1 VKRLPLACLL
11 ALAALPGCSSAP
23 PRPARAARGPVC
35 AVPPAGSGSTPAE
48 GAAEAN
54 AVPPADGGPKPE
66 VLVARARQ
74 VRAAGDHEGAKRR
87 LEQAAAIA
95 PDDPEV
101 CLALADLLV
110 ADGAELDRAG
120 AMLALV
126 PAGFPRR
133 DEVLGRL
140 AEQRGD
146 FAAAEAAYARHL
158 AAGADPQVQLLRA
171 GALEKLGRLAEA
183 VIELERLRG
192 ATPKDPVVRVRLAE
206 LYEAIGRL
214 SEAEVELRGL
224 AEASPARPEGW
235 RRLSA
240 FCARQGW
247 PERARAAEARAQE
260 AEARPKRE
268 LRPLRPSGK

>member
-1 VKRLPLACLL
+1 
-11 ALAALPGCSSAP
+11 
-23 PRPARAARGPVC
+23 
-35 AVPPAGSGSTPAE
+35 
-48 GAAEAN
+48 
-54 AVPPADGGPKPE
+54 

-74 VRAAGDHEGAKRR
+74 LRAAGDHEGARRR

-95 PDDPEV
+95 PDDAEV
-101 CLALADLLV
+101 CFALADLLV

-120 AMLALV
+120 AMLALI

-133 DEVLGRL
+133 DEALGRL

-146 FAAAEAAYARHL
+146 FATAEAAYARHL
-158 AAGADPQVQLLRA
+158 ASGADPWVQQRRA
-171 GALEKLGRLAEA
+171 LALEKLGRLAEA
-183 VIELERLRG
+183 IIELERLRG

-214 SEAEVELRGL
+214 GEAEVELRGL
-224 AEASPARPEGW
+224 AEAAPARPEGW

-247 PERARAAEARAQE
+247 SEKARAAEARALE
-260 AEARPKRE
+260 TEARPKRE
-268 LRPLRPSGK
+268 LRPLKASGR